1 MLFTP
6 TPRARGA
13 ARTPLFSP
21 ASSTV
26 QSASRSTPQPMVL
39 AEPAL
44 LAPTRPL
51 FAPVPMQAAPPLF
64 ASSAALVGREQPA
77 EPPAAEPAPDVVMPH
92 QFVLALAEHIGRRAR
107 AEGEAAADGVA
118 EKLPLLE
125 RYAEMCELELER
137 LKARPVGQ
145 GAAAAA
151 ERTLLENER
160 NTW

>member
-21 ASSTV
+21 APSTV
-26 QSASRSTPQPMVL
+26 QSAPRSTPQPMVL

-51 FAPVPMQAAPPLF
+51 FAPVPMQAALPLF
-64 ASSAALVGREQPA
+64 AQTSAALVGREQPA

-107 AEGEAAADGVA
+107 AEGEAAADVSSVTR
-118 EKLPLLE
+118 KI
-125 RYAEMCELELER
+125 R
-137 LKARPVGQ
+137 
-145 GAAAAA
+145 
-151 ERTLLENER
+151 
-160 NTW
+160 

>member
-39 AEPAL
+39 AEPAM

-92 QFVLALAEHIGRRAR
+92 QFVLALAEHIGRRAH

-118 EKLPLLE
+118 EQLPLLE